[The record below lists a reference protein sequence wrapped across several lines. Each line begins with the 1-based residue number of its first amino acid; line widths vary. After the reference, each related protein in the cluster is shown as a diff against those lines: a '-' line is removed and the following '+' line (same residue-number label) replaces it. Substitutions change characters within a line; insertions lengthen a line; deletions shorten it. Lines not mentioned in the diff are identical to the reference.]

1 VEIMI
6 ALAIFSSV
14 IVAIYAAWSSILRS
28 TKAGHVA
35 AIQVQRQ
42 RIAVRAVEEALFGIQ
57 MFQENIRYY
66 SFISDTSSDFAG
78 LSFVSRLPK
87 WYPRNGNFDGEP
99 LRRVTFTV
107 EPGKNGGNSLVL
119 RQSAVLF
126 ETSQDEEENPLV
138 LARDVRQFVVEFWGQ
153 QSKDWEPDWVYTNQL
168 PRLVRFS
175 LAFGADDPN
184 SKAPAEVTT
193 RVVALGS
200 MAVPSMLQRPGQAPG
215 QPGQPGAPGAVP
227 RANPPVRRPGMQ

>member
-1 VEIMI
+1 
-6 ALAIFSSV
+6 
-14 IVAIYAAWSSILRS
+14 
-28 TKAGHVA
+28 
-35 AIQVQRQ
+35 
-42 RIAVRAVEEALFGIQ
+42 
-57 MFQENIRYY
+57 
-66 SFISDTSSDFAG
+66 
-78 LSFVSRLPK
+78 
-87 WYPRNGNFDGEP
+87 
-99 LRRVTFTV
+99 
-107 EPGKNGGNSLVL
+107 
-119 RQSAVLF
+119 
-126 ETSQDEEENPLV
+126 
-138 LARDVRQFVVEFWGQ
+138 
-153 QSKDWEPDWVYTNQL
+153 L